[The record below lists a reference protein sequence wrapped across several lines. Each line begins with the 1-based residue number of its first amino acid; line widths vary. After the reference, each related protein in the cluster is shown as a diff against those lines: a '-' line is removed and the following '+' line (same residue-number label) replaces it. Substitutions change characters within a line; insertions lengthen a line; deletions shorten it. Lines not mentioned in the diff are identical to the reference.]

1 MKAKVKKAL
10 LETIKALYS
19 TEINGFSLEP
29 PREESYGDYATNVAF
44 LLAKSL
50 RKNPQEIAQEIANK
64 LSNEGL
70 SAEALKGFI
79 NIRLKEGFLQEEF
92 SRLFKEGS
100 SYFFEPVERPLYMQ
114 VEFVSANP
122 TGPLHVGHGRGAVV
136 GDVLSRILKRFG
148 HKVVREYYINDAGNQ
163 VYMLG
168 LSVVYR
174 YYELLGKEEENIKKV
189 FEEEGYKGKYV
200 IRLAKDLKA
209 FYGEKLLHMPI
220 EEAINIA
227 KEYAYKRLLEDIKET
242 LDSMDVAFDVWFS
255 ERSLYEKGVVEEAI
269 RELERRGYVYEKDG
283 ALWFKSS
290 AFGDDK
296 DRVLKK
302 SDGSYT
308 YFAGDIA
315 YHYEKFKRGFEK
327 VINLWG
333 ADHHGYEKRLMGAL
347 RALGI
352 PEDWLVVEFVQ
363 MVRLISEGQE
373 VRMSKRTGEFITLA
387 DLLEEVGKDAV
398 RFVFLTRSSNT
409 PLDFDIDL
417 VKKKTSENPVF
428 YVQYAHARVRGVFRE
443 VKERYG
449 IDADKEALMPYV
461 KHLSSQEDLR
471 LIKRCL
477 YLKDVYEG
485 VLSTFSPHLITY
497 ALLDLAKDFHHYYNH
512 HRVMVE
518 DKNTML
524 SRLALFK
531 GVEIT
536 LKNAFEILGINA
548 PERM

>member
-1 MKAKVKKAL
+1 MKAKVKQAL

-19 TEINGFSLEP
+19 IEINGFSLEP
-29 PREESYGDYATNVAF
+29 PKEESYGDYATNVAF

-50 RKNPQEIAQEIANK
+50 RKSPHDIAQDIANR
-64 LSNEGL
+64 LSNEGM
-70 SAEALKGFI
+70 SAEALRGFI
-79 NIRLKEGFLQEEF
+79 NIRLKEVFLQEEF
-92 SRLFKEGS
+92 SKLFKDKD
-100 SYFFEPVERPLYMQ
+100 SYFFEPVEKPMYIQ

-148 HKVVREYYINDAGNQ
+148 HRVVREYYINDAGNQ

-174 YYELLGKEEENIKKV
+174 YYELFGKEEGLKRA
-189 FEEEGYKGKYV
+189 FEEEGYKGKY
-200 IRLAKDLKA
+200 IIKLAKDLKA
-209 FYGEKLLHMPI
+209 FYEDRLLHMPV

-227 KEYAYKRLLEDIKET
+227 KEYAYRRLLEDIKET
-242 LDSMDVAFDVWFS
+242 LDSMGVAFDVWFS
-255 ERSLYEKGVVEEAI
+255 EKSLYEKGVVEEVI
-269 RELERRGYVYEKDG
+269 RRLYEKGYAYERDR
-283 ALWFKSS
+283 ALWFKSC

-296 DRVLKK
+296 DRVLRK

-315 YHYEKFKRGFEK
+315 YHYDKFKRGFEK

-333 ADHHGYEKRLMGAL
+333 ADHHGYEKRLIGAL

-363 MVRLISEGQE
+363 MVRLMSEGQE

-387 DLLEEVGKDAV
+387 DLLEEVGRDAV

-449 IDADKEALMPYV
+449 IDADKEDLTPYI
-461 KHLSSQEDLR
+461 KHLNSQEDLR

-477 YLKDVYEG
+477 YLKDIYEG
-485 VLSTFSPHLITY
+485 VLHTFSPHLITY

-536 LKNAFEILGINA
+536 LKTAFEILGINA

>member
-308 YFAGDIA
+308 YFAGDVA

-373 VRMSKRTGEFITLA
+373 VSMSKRTGEFITLA

-398 RFVFLTRSSNT
+398 RFVFLTRSSDT

-449 IDADKEALMPYV
+449 IDADKEDLVPYV
-461 KHLSSQEDLR
+461 KHLSSQEDLG
-471 LIKRCL
+471 LMKRCL

-485 VLSTFSPHLITY
+485 VLNTFSPHLITY

>member
-308 YFAGDIA
+308 YFAGDVA

-333 ADHHGYEKRLMGAL
+333 ADHHGYEKRLMGAV

>member
-10 LETIKALYS
+10 LETIRSLYS
-19 TEINGFSLEP
+19 LEINGFSLEQ

-50 RKNPQEIAQEIANK
+50 RRNPQEIAQEVAQR
-64 LSNEGL
+64 LSNESFL
-70 SAEALKGFI
+70 AEALKGFI

-174 YYELLGKEEENIKKV
+174 YYELFGKEEEGLKKA

-209 FYGEKLLHMPI
+209 FYGDRLLHIPL
-220 EEAINIA
+220 EEAINVA
-227 KEYAYKRLLEDIKET
+227 KEYAYRRLLEDIKET

-255 ERSLYEKGVVEEAI
+255 ERSLYERGVVEEVI
-269 RELERRGYVYEKDG
+269 RELENRGYVYEKDG

-315 YHYEKFKRGFEK
+315 YHYEKFKRGFER

-347 RALGI
+347 KALGI
-352 PEDWLVVEFVQ
+352 PEEWLVVEFVQ

-373 VRMSKRTGEFITLA
+373 VRMSKRTGEFITLS

-398 RFVFLTRSSNT
+398 RFDFLTRSSDT

-443 VKERYG
+443 V
-449 IDADKEALMPYV
+449 
-461 KHLSSQEDLR
+461 
-471 LIKRCL
+471 
-477 YLKDVYEG
+477 
-485 VLSTFSPHLITY
+485 
-497 ALLDLAKDFHHYYNH
+497 
-512 HRVMVE
+512 
-518 DKNTML
+518 
-524 SRLALFK
+524 
-531 GVEIT
+531 
-536 LKNAFEILGINA
+536 
-548 PERM
+548 

>member
-174 YYELLGKEEENIKKV
+174 YYELFGKEEEGLKKA

-308 YFAGDIA
+308 YFAGDVA

>member
-242 LDSMDVAFDVWFS
+242 LDSMDVALDVWFS

-308 YFAGDIA
+308 YFAGDVA

>member
-174 YYELLGKEEENIKKV
+174 YYELFGKEEEGLKKA

-209 FYGEKLLHMPI
+209 FYGDRLLHIPL
-220 EEAINIA
+220 EEAINVA
-227 KEYAYKRLLEDIKET
+227 KEYAYRRLLEDIKET

-255 ERSLYEKGVVEEAI
+255 ERSLYERGVVEEVI
-269 RELERRGYVYEKDG
+269 RELENRGYVYEKDG

-315 YHYEKFKRGFEK
+315 YHYEKFKRGFER

-347 RALGI
+347 KALGI

>member
-308 YFAGDIA
+308 YFAGDVA

-548 PERM
+548 PEGM

>member
-308 YFAGDIA
+308 YFAGDVA

-449 IDADKEALMPYV
+449 IDADKEDLVPYV